1 MTPNKPILVTGMP
14 RSGTTWVGRMIGQ
27 APFVRYVHEPFNISN
42 HPCQCGVKFDYRYY
56 YLSSQNTHK
65 FYVHLKHTIYPAY
78 RWIGFLNFLT
88 RIWRDKRIR
97 SSTNYLQSYI
107 SYKPLVKDPIDVFSA
122 GTLADLFHMDV
133 VALIRHPAAVVSSY
147 KTLNWNVPFSHFL
160 HQPELLEDYLI
171 PFRSSIED
179 FGKNE
184 YDIVDQAALLWKLIY
199 STIIQYQ
206 ETRSDWIFVRYEDL
220 ASDPVGG
227 YQNLFA
233 RLYLPFSERIRS
245 TIQAHSLEDRL
256 SNATNP
262 YVIKQDPHQVVSKWK
277 TNLSSAEIHRIR
289 ARVEDVSSAFY
300 TDDDWN
306 HEPALSR

>member
-1 MTPNKPILVTGMP
+1 MP
-14 RSGTTWVGRMIGQ
+14 RSGTTWAGRMIGL

-42 HPCQCGVKFDYRYY
+42 HPCHCGVRFDYRYY
-56 YLSSQNTHK
+56 YLSSQNAHK
-65 FYVHLKHTIYPAY
+65 FYEHLKHTIYPAY
-78 RWIGFLNFLT
+78 RWIGFLNFMT

-97 SSTNYLQSYI
+97 SSTNYLQSYLFHR
-107 SYKPLVKDPIDVFSA
+107 PLVKDPIAVFSA

-147 KTLNWNVPFSHFL
+147 KTLNWKVPFSHFL
-160 HQPELLEDYLI
+160 HQPGLLEDYLT

-179 FGKNE
+179 FAKNE

-220 ASDPVGG
+220 ASDPVDG

-233 RLYLPFSERIRS
+233 QLNLPFSERIRS
-245 TIQAHSLEDRL
+245 TIQAHSLQDL
-256 SNATNP
+256 PSNAINP
-262 YVIKQDPHQVVSKWK
+262 YAIKQNPQQAASKWK
-277 TNLSSAEIHRIR
+277 EGLSAAEVARIR
-289 ARVEDVSSAFY
+289 SRVEDISSVFY
-300 TDDDWN
+300 SDDEW
-306 HEPALSR
+306 